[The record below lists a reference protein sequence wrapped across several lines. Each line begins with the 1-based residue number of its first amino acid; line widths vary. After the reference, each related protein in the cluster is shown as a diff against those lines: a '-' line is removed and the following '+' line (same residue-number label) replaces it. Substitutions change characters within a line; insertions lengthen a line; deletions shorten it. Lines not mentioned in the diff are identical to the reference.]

1 MKKPK
6 WVVQKEQ
13 QKKAASQETIWLFG
27 IHAVQD
33 ALRNPQREKLRLVV
47 SKNAADKLAEAIAV
61 AGIEPEF
68 SDPRSFA
75 APLDSGSVH
84 QGAAMEV
91 KPLNWGSLQDV
102 ALAAGDGAPS
112 PAAKATCLLYTSD
125 AADE

>member
-68 SDPRSFA
+68 SDPA
-75 APLDSGSVH
+75 ALPR
-84 QGAAMEV
+84 
-91 KPLNWGSLQDV
+91 P
-102 ALAAGDGAPS
+102 
-112 PAAKATCLLYTSD
+112 
-125 AADE
+125 

>member
-68 SDPRSFA
+68 SDPREFNNQSTT
-75 APLDSGSVH
+75 LETH
-84 QGAAMEV
+84 L
-91 KPLNWGSLQDV
+91 K
-102 ALAAGDGAPS
+102 
-112 PAAKATCLLYTSD
+112 K
-125 AADE
+125 